1 MFWMLLFGFLLISLV
16 MIVIYKYDDSL
27 FSKATSY
34 SIFEVLSNSRVRSLY
49 KLTEELKA
57 TQEKY
62 DILFDVQLVPNEQPV
77 DAIIMHSTGVYIV
90 NVEQKK
96 GWIAGR
102 EQDIEWTQLLYK
114 GKKESFPNPIHLT
127 QRYTYQLRDL
137 LPTIQADAY
146 KTIVIFTNECSFQKI
161 ELHSTKVDVLKTKD
175 LKGWS
180 AQFRGQEELISPEN
194 IQAAY
199 DVLKDRRTAT
209 HLAIETA

>member
-96 GWIAGR
+96 VGLLDANRILNGHSYYIR
-102 EQDIEWTQLLYK
+102 EKGIFPKSNPSNAALYL
-114 GKKESFPNPIHLT
+114 SIT
-127 QRYTYQLRDL
+127 
-137 LPTIQADAY
+137 
-146 KTIVIFTNECSFQKI
+146 
-161 ELHSTKVDVLKTKD
+161 
-175 LKGWS
+175 
-180 AQFRGQEELISPEN
+180 
-194 IQAAY
+194 
-199 DVLKDRRTAT
+199 
-209 HLAIETA
+209 